1 MRIYLLQ
8 VTMEKKIRYT
18 INTHK
23 IDVIFIGTAAWMKNK
38 KQDPYSFNT
47 NIPSHNQFPTNE
59 EREKIEKK
67 VFTERRS
74 QANRKL
80 TKNCDNAGSSPSC
93 KLQ

>member
-1 MRIYLLQ
+1 MYLQL
-8 VTMEKKIRYT
+8 VTLEKEIRYDIVL
-18 INTHK
+18 INCN
-23 IDVIFIGTAAWMKNK
+23 VIFTGTAAWMKNK

>member
-1 MRIYLLQ
+1 
-8 VTMEKKIRYT
+8 
-18 INTHK
+18 
-23 IDVIFIGTAAWMKNK
+23 MKTK

-80 TKNCDNAGSSPSC
+80 RRPVEMGIAYILQILTSPVLPM
-93 KLQ
+93 LQVKSLPFMPRIKRQHPLGKTV

>member
-1 MRIYLLQ
+1 MVLFLS
-8 VTMEKKIRYT
+8 
-18 INTHK
+18 
-23 IDVIFIGTAAWMKNK
+23 GTAAWMKNK

-47 NIPSHNQFPTNE
+47 DVPSHNQFPTNE

-80 TKNCDNAGSSPSC
+80 TKSSNADTNTGSPSC
-93 KLQ
+93 TNL